1 MLFIWEQNSL
11 CNNLR
16 LMSTLCETKKMIVD
30 LMNEEIDSFT
40 NKKFNKTRS

>member
-1 MLFIWEQNSL
+1 
-11 CNNLR
+11 
-16 LMSTLCETKKMIVD
+16 MSTLCETKKMIVD